1 MPATVIA
8 VSRSPGH
15 TLSKPNEGS
24 IRLLAGLGVEGDAHM
39 GVTVKH
45 RSRVA
50 KDPTVPNLRQVHL
63 IHAELHDELEAAGF
77 RLAPGVMGENVTTRG
92 VDLLGLPTGTKL
104 RLGAAAVV
112 EITGLRNPCSQLN
125 KIQPG
130 LMAATLGPRRRR
142 QFDPQGRDHGHRAG
156 ARRGEARRPDRG
168 RTAARTAPQ
177 TGAGVGRLSLRAAG
191 L

>member
-1 MPATVIA
+1 MAGTVIA
-8 VSRSPGH
+8 VSRSPSH

-24 IRLLAGLGVEGDAHM
+24 IRLLAGFGVEGDAHM

-63 IHAELHDELEAAGF
+63 IHAELHDELETAGF

-92 VDLLGLPTGTKL
+92 VDLLGLPTGARL
-104 RLGAAAVV
+104 RLGRALV
-112 EITGLRNPCSQLN
+112 EVTGLRNPCAQLN

-130 LMAATLGPRRRR
+130 LMAATLDRDAAGNLIRKAGVMAIVLAAGEVRPGDAIEIELPPEPRRRLE
-142 QFDPQGRDHGHRAG
+142 P
-156 ARRGEARRPDRG
+156 
-168 RTAARTAPQ
+168 
-177 TGAGVGRLSLRAAG
+177 V
-191 L
+191 